1 MNINKNRSK
10 AIQTNEDNPL
20 DSTPTITLIK
30 SRNLRILAALKTLK
44 TLNILMFLNAKN
56 AFYPPPDVIIM
67 SISEIITKEPSKTFI
82 KSYKYPF
89 TPYTINFKN
98 ISIVKIIVRK
108 KFIYRKIGGAFSY
121 YRDSA
126 RARANVYIIT
136 HKMIKFSNIELSMA
150 VFKILEIIIIFPLL

>member
-30 SRNLRILAALKTLK
+30 SRNLRILATLKTLK

-56 AFYPPPDVIIM
+56 AFYPPPDVIII
-67 SISEIITKEPSKTFI
+67 SISEIITRVPSKTFI

-89 TPYTINFKN
+89 TPYTINFTN

-108 KFIYRKIGGAFSY
+108 KFIYRKIGSAFSFDS
-121 YRDSA
+121 DSA
-126 RARANVYIIT
+126 RANVFIIT